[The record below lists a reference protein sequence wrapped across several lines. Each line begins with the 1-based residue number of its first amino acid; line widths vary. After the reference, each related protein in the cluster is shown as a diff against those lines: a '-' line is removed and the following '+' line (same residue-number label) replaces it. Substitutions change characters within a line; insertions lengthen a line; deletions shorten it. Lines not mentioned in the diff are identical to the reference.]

1 MEGILLIRFAVQY
14 FFFRHNCLK
23 KNQKF
28 NYVRKQYFE
37 RKEIHITFLT
47 GKIFIR
53 RRIVHTFILQTNSFH
68 RKKKEIAYS
77 PNVRSVFIIINK
89 VSDLTINIREKEYRV
104 CINFY
109 DK

>member
-14 FFFRHNCLK
+14 FFSGIIVWK
-23 KNQKF
+23 QIQKF

-68 RKKKEIAYS
+68 RKKKKS
-77 PNVRSVFIIINK
+77 PILRMQEVF
-89 VSDLTINIREKEYRV
+89 LL
-104 CINFY
+104 
-109 DK
+109 

>member
-23 KNQKF
+23 KIQKF

-68 RKKKEIAYS
+68 RKKRNRLFSECKKCIYYNKQS
-77 PNVRSVFIIINK
+77 KRSDNK
-89 VSDLTINIREKEYRV
+89 HPRERVSCMY
-104 CINFY
+104 
-109 DK
+109 

>member
-1 MEGILLIRFAVQY
+1 MEGILLIRFAVLY
-14 FFFRHNCLK
+14 FFFGIIVWK
-23 KNQKF
+23 KIQKF

-68 RKKKEIAYS
+68 RKKKKS
-77 PNVRSVFIIINK
+77 PILRM
-89 VSDLTINIREKEYRV
+89 
-104 CINFY
+104 
-109 DK
+109 